1 MTEGGAGDT
10 GTLQDRKE
18 GSGRMKD
25 QETVTSGRDRVDGD
39 VCCAVCI
46 VPCLQAWPGLLV
58 RAAFFGLRRGHL
70 QGFRDRAL
78 PAPVG
83 CPPVVSALG
92 SGILVTGSGSGS
104 PSRLP
109 LTSASGPKTRVP

>member
-25 QETVTSGRDRVDGD
+25 QEMVTSGRDRVDGD

-46 VPCLQAWPGLLV
+46 APCCQACPGLLV
-58 RAAFFGLRRGHL
+58 RAAFFGPRRGHL
-70 QGFRDRAL
+70 QGFRNL
-78 PAPVG
+78 SIPSPVG
-83 CPPVVSALG
+83 VPPVVS
-92 SGILVTGSGSGS
+92 
-104 PSRLP
+104 P
-109 LTSASGPKTRVP
+109 